1 MAVSK
6 SPPLRG
12 RNQRGLGPEDPSGG
26 GRSPRPDTRAAWGW
40 CLYDW
45 ANSAF
50 PTVVQTFVISAF
62 FTQAVAETPERG
74 TAQWGWAMAAAGL
87 AIACVSPFLG
97 AMADRS
103 GRRTR
108 WVAAFTAGMCL
119 ATGLLWFVRP
129 EPGLAALCLVLV
141 AVGTVCFEIATVFY
155 NALLP
160 ALAAPGRIGRL
171 SGWAWGLGYLGGL
184 LCLVAVLFGLIKA
197 SPPPFGLDPADAEP
211 VRASAVLVAGW
222 IAVFSLP
229 FLAWVKDPKGSG
241 GSLAAAARDALPNL
255 VRAVKRWPPATRVGR
270 FLLARMLY
278 TDGLNTLF
286 AFGGVYAAGTFGMP
300 LADVITFGIA
310 LNVTAGIGAAVSG
323 WLDDALGPKTVV
335 LGAVAAIAAIG
346 LALVLTESVTTFWV
360 LGLLLGLFLGPA
372 QAASRTFM
380 ARIAPPGDVNAC
392 FGLYALSGKVT
403 AFLGPALLAT
413 VTSAT
418 NSQRAGMATILVF
431 LAAGGLLLATVPR
444 PGKD

>member
-1 MAVSK
+1 MAKSK
-6 SPPLRG
+6 SSPLRG
-12 RNQRGLGPEDPSGG
+12 KNQGGLGPEGPSGC
-26 GRSPRPDTRAAWGW
+26 GRSPHSGARAAWGW

-50 PTVVQTFVISAF
+50 PTVVQTFVISTF

-74 TAQWGWAMAAAGL
+74 TALWGWAMSAAGL
-87 AIACVSPFLG
+87 AIAVMSPFLG

-108 WVAAFTAGMCL
+108 WVAAFTLGMCL

-129 EPGLAALCLVLV
+129 EPGSATLCLVLV
-141 AVGTVCFEIATVFY
+141 AVGTVCFEIGTVFY

-160 ALAAPGRIGRL
+160 ALSPPGRIGRL

-184 LCLVAVLFGLIKA
+184 VCLVAVLFGLIKA
-197 SPPPFGLDPADAEP
+197 SPPPFGLDPGQAEP

-222 IAVFSLP
+222 MAVFSLP
-229 FLAWVKDPKGSG
+229 FLAWVKDPRGEG
-241 GSLAAAARDALPNL
+241 GSLAAAARDALPSL
-255 VRAVKRWPPATRVGR
+255 VRAVRRWPPATRVGR

-300 LADVITFGIA
+300 LTDVIVFGIA
-310 LNVTAGIGAAVSG
+310 LNVTAGLGAAVSG
-323 WLDDALGPKTVV
+323 WLDDALGPKTVI

-346 LALVLTESVTTFWV
+346 LALVLTTSVAMFWA

-380 ARIAPPGDVNAC
+380 ARIAPPDDVNAC

-403 AFLGPALLAT
+403 AFAGPAVLAA

-418 NSQRAGMATILVF
+418 DSQRAGMATILAF
-431 LAAGGLLLATVPR
+431 LAAGGLLLVTVPR
-444 PGKD
+444 PGRE

>member
-1 MAVSK
+1 MTMTGKALRAKTGKGVRGIAPGGDRGGSPASSK
-6 SPPLRG
+6 M
-12 RNQRGLGPEDPSGG
+12 
-26 GRSPRPDTRAAWGW
+26 AWGW

-50 PTVVQTFVISAF
+50 PTVVQTFVISTF
-62 FTQAVAETPERG
+62 FTQAVAVSPERG
-74 TAQWGWAMAAAGL
+74 TALWGWAMSAAGL
-87 AIACVSPFLG
+87 AIAGLSPFLG

-103 GRRTR
+103 GRRTW
-108 WVAAFTAGMCL
+108 WVAAFTVGMCL

-129 EPGLAALCLVLV
+129 EPGSALLCLVLV
-141 AVGTVCFEIATVFY
+141 AIGTVCFEIATVFY

-160 ALAAPGRIGRL
+160 ALSPPGRIGRL

-197 SPPPFGLDPADAEP
+197 LPPPFGLDPAEAEP

-241 GSLAAAARDALPNL
+241 GSLVAAARDALPNL
-255 VRAVKRWPPATRVGR
+255 VRAVKRWPPGTRVGR

-335 LGAVAAIAAIG
+335 LGAIGAIAAIG
-346 LALVLTESVTTFWV
+346 LALVLTTSVTMFWA

-380 ARIAPPGDVNAC
+380 ARIAPPADVNAC

-444 PGKD
+444 PGRD

>member
-1 MAVSK
+1 MANRS
-6 SPPLRG
+6 SNPDQTSGARG
-12 RNQRGLGPEDPSGG
+12 
-26 GRSPRPDTRAAWGW
+26 AWGW

-50 PTVVQTFVISAF
+50 PTVVQTFVISTF
-62 FTQAVAETPERG
+62 FTQGVASSPERG
-74 TAQWGWAMAAAGL
+74 TAQWGWAMSAAGL
-87 AIACVSPFLG
+87 AIALMSPFLG

-103 GRRTR
+103 GRRTW
-108 WVAAFTAGMCL
+108 WVGAFTVGMCL

-129 EPGLAALCLVLV
+129 EPGSATLCLVLV
-141 AVGTVCFEIATVFY
+141 ALGTVCFEVATVFY

-160 ALAAPGRIGRL
+160 ALSPPGRIGRL
-171 SGWAWGLGYLGGL
+171 SGWAWGLGYMGGL
-184 LCLVAVLFGLIKA
+184 VCLVAVLFGLIKA
-197 SPPPFGLDPADAEP
+197 SPPPFGLDPAQAEP

-222 IAVFSLP
+222 MAAFSLP

-241 GSLAAAARDALPNL
+241 GNLAAAARDALPNL
-255 VRAVKRWPPATRVGR
+255 VQAVRRWPPATRVGR

-323 WLDDALGPKTVV
+323 WLDDALGPKTVI

-346 LALVLTESVTTFWV
+346 LALVLTTSVTMFWA

-380 ARIAPPGDVNAC
+380 ARIAPPGDVNVC

-403 AFLGPALLAT
+403 AFAGPAVLAL

-418 NSQRAGMATILVF
+418 DSQRAGMATILAF

-444 PGKD
+444 PGRD